1 MCFLV
6 TCVLV
11 FTVFMCCFVYV
22 YLFLL
27 LLVNRLLPPSE
38 NLIAVNNNNNNNN
51 NNNSSL
57 RDNFLRK
64 MSAFTRRKIFAV
76 LHV

>member
-11 FTVFMCCFVYV
+11 FTVFLCCFVYV
-22 YLFLL
+22 YLIVL

-38 NLIAVNNNNNNNN
+38 NLIAVNNNN